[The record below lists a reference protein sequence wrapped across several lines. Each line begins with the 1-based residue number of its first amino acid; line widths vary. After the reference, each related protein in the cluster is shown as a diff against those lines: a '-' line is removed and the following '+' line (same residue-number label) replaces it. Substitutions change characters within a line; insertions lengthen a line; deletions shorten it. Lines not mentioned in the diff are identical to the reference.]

1 MTAGCAS
8 RHTPGVSGTA
18 HQGNGLRGHEIP
30 ELAHGGTT
38 INVVGGLVTS
48 VTLDE
53 ANQRAITNGGA

>member
-1 MTAGCAS
+1 MRLVTLQVKVEQ
-8 RHTPGVSGTA
+8 PIK
-18 HQGNGLRGHEIP
+18 GNVLRGHEIP

-53 ANQRAITNGGA
+53 AN